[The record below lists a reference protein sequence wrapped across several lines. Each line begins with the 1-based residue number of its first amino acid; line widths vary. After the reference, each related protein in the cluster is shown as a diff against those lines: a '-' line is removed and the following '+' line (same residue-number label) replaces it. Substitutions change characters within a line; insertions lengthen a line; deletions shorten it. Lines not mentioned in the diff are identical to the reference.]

1 MSRKRLSFKVPWS
14 EVECISGADEEEC
27 LALARA
33 EFRRAARQRA
43 AVEAAQD
50 DAPTPSRR
58 PGAAGRGLEPS
69 GAGSLRVVQ
78 APVVVIVGRGV
89 RVVTVEP

>member
-14 EVECISGADEEEC
+14 EVECISGADEQEC

-33 EFRRAARQRA
+33 EFRRQARLRA
-43 AVEAAQD
+43 DVEAAQD
-50 DAPTPSRR
+50 DVPTPSRR
-58 PGAAGRGLEPS
+58 PGA
-69 GAGSLRVVQ
+69 VQ

>member
-14 EVECISGADEEEC
+14 EVECISGADEQEC

-50 DAPTPSRR
+50 DVPTPSRR
-58 PGAAGRGLEPS
+58 PGAVA
-69 GAGSLRVVQ
+69 Q